1 MAEYIY
7 LIAPISGWVV
17 AQSIKFAL
25 TLRKEG
31 VKIQDAVQSGG
42 MPSSHTAF
50 MVALT
55 TVIGL
60 NLGISDVIF
69 GVCFAVTG
77 VIIYDALGVRRT
89 TGQQTVAIKKLAL
102 SSKTKINTLDNAKG
116 HTLPEVAVG
125 ALVGVGVG
133 IVLYN
138 LL

>member
-1 MAEYIY
+1 MGKYIY

-25 TLRKEG
+25 TLRKDG

-50 MVALT
+50 MMALT

-60 NLGISDVIF
+60 SYGIDDVLF
-69 GVCFAVTG
+69 GICFAVTG

-102 SSKTKINTLDNAKG
+102 STKTKINTLDNAKG

-125 ALVGVGVG
+125 ALVGVAVG
-133 IVLYN
+133 ILLYN
-138 LL
+138 IV

>member
-1 MAEYIY
+1 MGKYIY

-31 VKIQDAVQSGG
+31 LKIQDAVQSGG

-60 NLGISDVIF
+60 NYGIDDVLF
-69 GVCFAVTG
+69 GICFAVTG

-89 TGQQTVAIKKLAL
+89 TGQQTVAIKKLA
-102 SSKTKINTLDNAKG
+102 KTAKVTINTLDNAKG

-125 ALVGVGVG
+125 GLVGVGVG

-138 LL
+138 IL

>member
-1 MAEYIY
+1 MGKYLY

-17 AQSIKFAL
+17 AQSIKFVL
-25 TLRKEG
+25 TLRKDG

-60 NLGISDVIF
+60 SYGIDDVLF
-69 GVCFAVTG
+69 GITFAVTG

-102 SSKTKINTLDNAKG
+102 TTKTKINTLDNAKG

-125 ALVGVGVG
+125 ALVGVAVG

>member
-1 MAEYIY
+1 MGKYIY

-25 TLRKEG
+25 TLRKDG

-50 MVALT
+50 MVSLT

-60 NLGISDVIF
+60 SSGMSDVLFGIS
-69 GVCFAVTG
+69 FAVTA
-77 VIIYDALGVRRT
+77 VIMYDALGVRRT

-102 SSKTKINTLDNAKG
+102 STKTKINTLDNAKG

-125 ALVGVGVG
+125 TLVGVGVG
-133 IVLYN
+133 IALYN
-138 LL
+138 IW